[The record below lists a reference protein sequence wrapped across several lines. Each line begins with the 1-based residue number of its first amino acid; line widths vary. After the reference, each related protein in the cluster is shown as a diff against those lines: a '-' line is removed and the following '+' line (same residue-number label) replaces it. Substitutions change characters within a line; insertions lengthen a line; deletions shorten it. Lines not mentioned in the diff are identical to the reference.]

1 VHDVIHNDILVLGTD
16 GLWDNLFDIRIMEL
30 IKPFIRG
37 RDEILDP
44 TLLAEIITKEAEKF
58 SRQ

>member
-1 VHDVIHNDILVLGTD
+1 MHDVIHNDILVLGTD